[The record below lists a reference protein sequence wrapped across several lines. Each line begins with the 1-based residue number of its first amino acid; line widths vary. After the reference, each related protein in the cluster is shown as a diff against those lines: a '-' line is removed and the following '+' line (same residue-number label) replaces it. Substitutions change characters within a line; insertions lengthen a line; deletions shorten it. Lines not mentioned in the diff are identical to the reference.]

1 MTPQGLCT
9 QPDSEA
15 LAGSNRM
22 DPFRSIFAPGDPQGS
37 SEPRKRPVI
46 GSIVDMRVS
55 ALLCARLCHELSG
68 PIAAINNGTELL
80 PDEDLDFAR
89 DAVEMIGVSARRAA
103 DLLQFY
109 RFAYGFSGG
118 AAVGIQPRDL
128 AARLFDGSRI
138 TCEYGE
144 RAAAL
149 PLEWQRLACNLL
161 LVAADALPRGGRL
174 VLVAPILEIEAIG
187 EAPAVSPETLAA
199 LTLVA
204 SIDGLTSRTVQAYF
218 AGVLAASLGC
228 RLVERAEPRRVR
240 IAAVIPPD

>member
-1 MTPQGLCT
+1 
-9 QPDSEA
+9 
-15 LAGSNRM
+15 M
-22 DPFRSIFAPGDPQGS
+22 DPLTTIFAPGGVQASPAPGQRAVTDS
-37 SEPRKRPVI
+37 LL
-46 GSIVDMRVS
+46 DARVS
-55 ALLCARLCHELSG
+55 ALLCARLCHELIG
-68 PIAAINNGTELL
+68 PISAINNGTEVLA
-80 PDEDLDFAR
+80 DDDLDFAD
-89 DAVEMIGVSARRAA
+89 DAVELIGVGARQAA
-103 DLLQFY
+103 DRLQFY

-118 AAVGIQPRDL
+118 GVAAGTPPRDL

-144 RAAAL
+144 SAAVL

-174 VLVAPILEIEAIG
+174 VLATAILEIEAIG
-187 EAPAVSPETLAA
+187 EAPSLSPETLAA

-228 RLVERAEPRRVR
+228 RLVGTAEPRRVR
-240 IAAVIPPD
+240 LAAVMPPD